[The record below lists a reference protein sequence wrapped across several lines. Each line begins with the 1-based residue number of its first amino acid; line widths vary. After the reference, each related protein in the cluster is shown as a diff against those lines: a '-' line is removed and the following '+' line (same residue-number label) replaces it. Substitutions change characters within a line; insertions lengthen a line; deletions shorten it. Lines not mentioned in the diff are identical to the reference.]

1 VKNCNAALAMDPGS
15 FRAHT
20 VRCLANIYLSNF
32 VLAHEDHEMAVKLC
46 GENLVLL
53 ENLEELRT
61 ALDIVSTAAVFG
73 SSREKVTVPEWLGD
87 FGLLGFEMQDDAD
100 GEMGG
105 VKPRKDAQHG
115 MPKLVPIGEWMGSDV
130 CEQLLDYTSYK
141 LPEKALK
148 EKQKGNAEFAAGNFQ
163 RALELY
169 TRAIKLHPED
179 GIFYSNR
186 ALAYLRLG
194 RFEEAVSDCS
204 ASIARGATIKAYA
217 RRAAAYDGMGL
228 HKEAARDHRQALA
241 FEPRNPGCLSAF
253 KECLELL
260 LVLPDFVG
268 EDRELAERNLH
279 DMNTLGRIS
288 DETMFIPPPQPAPP
302 VNIKSTHVV
311 IQQKHNVD
319 QIVGGEK
326 KKRTAGAG

>member
-1 VKNCNAALAMDPGS
+1 MDPSS
-15 FRAHT
+15 FRAYS

-32 VLAHEDHEMAVKLC
+32 VLAQEDHEMAVKLC

-53 ENLEELRT
+53 ENLEELKT

-87 FGLLGFEMQDDAD
+87 FGLLGF
-100 GEMGG
+100 
-105 VKPRKDAQHG
+105 DAQEEGGGKGATGDRSLRAKANKDSHQG
-115 MPKLVPIGEWMGSDV
+115 LPKLIPVGEWLGSDV

-141 LPEKALK
+141 LPEKALR

-163 RALELY
+163 RALQLY

-179 GIFYSNR
+179 GLFYSNR

-194 RFEEAVSDCS
+194 RYEEAVSDCS
-204 ASIARGATIKAYA
+204 ASIARGPTIKAFA
-217 RRAAAYDGMGL
+217 RRAAAFDGLGM

-241 FEPRNPGCLSAF
+241 FEPRNPGCLVAF
-253 KECLELL
+253 KECLEMLL
-260 LVLPDFVG
+260 AQSDCSP

-279 DMNTLGRIS
+279 DINTLGRIGG
-288 DETMFIPPPQPAPP
+288 EEMFVPPPPPAAPL
-302 VNIKSTHVV
+302 VAKSPHVV
-311 IQQKHNVD
+311 IQHHHNVE

-326 KKRTAGAG
+326 KKRTAGSV